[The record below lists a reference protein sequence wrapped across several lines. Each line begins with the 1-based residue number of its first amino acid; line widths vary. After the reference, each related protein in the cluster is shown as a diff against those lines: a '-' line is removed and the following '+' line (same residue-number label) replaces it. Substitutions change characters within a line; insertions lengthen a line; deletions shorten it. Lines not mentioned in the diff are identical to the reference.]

1 MNLFLDLYQ
10 QRRARAGVITPRS
23 QIAPMDLDD
32 LERRTESL
40 TLACQALWEILQ
52 EELNLSNET
61 ILKKM
66 QDVDLRDGALDGRVS
81 VNVAACP
88 SCRRANKASRTN
100 CIYCG
105 DQLPGLR
112 PAKTP

>member
-1 MNLFLDLYQ
+1 MNPFLDLYH
-10 QRRARAGVITPRS
+10 QRRARVGATSPRN
-23 QIAPMDLDD
+23 QIAPMDLED

-66 QDVDLRDGALDGRVS
+66 QEVDLRDGVLDGRVS
-81 VNVAACP
+81 VDVAACP
-88 SCRRANKASRTN
+88 SCQRSNKASRAN

-105 DQLPGLR
+105 EQLPGLR
-112 PAKTP
+112 SSKAH